1 MKVVLAIFFLFVARS
16 LSFQGFDCNSE
27 DAIGVFCNALDEE
40 SKNIQRKHVQELELT
55 VCHVTDSDRTN
66 RIDSLISLISYNFIN
81 RTVTLAKHSNSL
93 MFNMSQSIANKDSL
107 REVKTNR
114 IDSLISLISYNF
126 INRTVT
132 LAKHSNSKDSLRLPK
147 QENTFTNLWDSAF
160 LIIAISLLVSCNQ
173 KFFSA

>member
-1 MKVVLAIFFLFVARS
+1 MKVVPAIFFLFVARS

-40 SKNIQRKHVQELELT
+40 SKNIQRKHVQELEPT
-55 VCHVTDSDRTN
+55 VCHVTDSDR
-66 RIDSLISLISYNFIN
+66 
-81 RTVTLAKHSNSL
+81 
-93 MFNMSQSIANKDSL
+93 
-107 REVKTNR
+107 TNR

>member
-1 MKVVLAIFFLFVARS
+1 MKVVPAIFFLFVARS

-81 RTVTLAKHSNSL
+81 RTVTLAKHSNS
-93 MFNMSQSIANKDSL
+93 
-107 REVKTNR
+107 
-114 IDSLISLISYNF
+114 
-126 INRTVT
+126 
-132 LAKHSNSKDSLRLPK
+132 KDSLRLPK
-147 QENTFTNLWDSAF
+147 QENTITNLWDSAF

>member
-1 MKVVLAIFFLFVARS
+1 MKVVPAIFFLFVARS

-81 RTVTLAKHSNSL
+81 RTVTLAKHSNS
-93 MFNMSQSIANKDSL
+93 
-107 REVKTNR
+107 
-114 IDSLISLISYNF
+114 
-126 INRTVT
+126 
-132 LAKHSNSKDSLRLPK
+132 KDSLRLPK